1 MLAERLSRVRERIHE
16 ACQRSGRA
24 PESVTLVAVTK
35 TVPVELIREA
45 IALGVTDIGE
55 NRVQEARI
63 KREALGQMRNAEC
76 GMRSEEQ
83 RHSEFRIPNS
93 ELGWVR
99 WHMVGHLQRNKAK
112 DAVELFDVIHSV
124 DSVELAEELERQ
136 TARTGQATSDKG
148 QATKEAAI
156 EVFIQV
162 NVSGEATKSGCNPD
176 EVNQLAQAVQRS
188 PHLQWRGLMTIPP
201 FSDDPEDARPH
212 FRRLRDLRDELQRS
226 LHSAFRIPHS
236 ALLLSMGMSHDFEV
250 AIEEGADVVRIGT
263 AIFATSDKGQATS

>member
-124 DSVELAEELERQ
+124 DSVELAEELERLA
-136 TARTGQATSDKG
+136 ARTEQATPRLRSGQARGKG

-162 NVSGEATKSGCNPD
+162 NVSGETTKSGCNPD
-176 EVNQLAQAVQRS
+176 
-188 PHLQWRGLMTIPP
+188 
-201 FSDDPEDARPH
+201 
-212 FRRLRDLRDELQRS
+212 
-226 LHSAFRIPHS
+226 
-236 ALLLSMGMSHDFEV
+236 
-250 AIEEGADVVRIGT
+250 
-263 AIFATSDKGQATS
+263 